1 MTVAA
6 SRKKITTF
14 VNLSISAHHYPS
26 KTMNLELFK
35 IDVKVIETGKNIPLE
50 LQFVSKNSGRDL
62 DRVFEEVLDQIQ
74 TATEGKRFKI
84 ERLSR
89 TTQEI
94 KVSLN

>member
-1 MTVAA
+1 
-6 SRKKITTF
+6 
-14 VNLSISAHHYPS
+14 
-26 KTMNLELFK
+26 MNLELFK

-62 DRVFEEVLDQIQ
+62 DRVFEKVLDEIQ
-74 TATEGKRFKI
+74 TTTEGKRFKI

>member
-1 MTVAA
+1 
-6 SRKKITTF
+6 
-14 VNLSISAHHYPS
+14 
-26 KTMNLELFK
+26 MNLELFK

-62 DRVFEEVLDQIQ
+62 DRVFEKVLDQIQ

-84 ERLSR
+84 MSLSR

>member
-1 MTVAA
+1 
-6 SRKKITTF
+6 
-14 VNLSISAHHYPS
+14 
-26 KTMNLELFK
+26 MNLELFK

-62 DRVFEEVLDQIQ
+62 DRVFEKVLDQIQ

-84 ERLSR
+84 VRLSR
-89 TTQEI
+89 ITQEI

>member
-1 MTVAA
+1 
-6 SRKKITTF
+6 
-14 VNLSISAHHYPS
+14 
-26 KTMNLELFK
+26 MNLELFK

-62 DRVFEEVLDQIQ
+62 DRVFEKVLDQIQ

-84 ERLSR
+84 VRLSR

>member
-1 MTVAA
+1 
-6 SRKKITTF
+6 
-14 VNLSISAHHYPS
+14 
-26 KTMNLELFK
+26 MNLELFK
-35 IDVKVIETGKNIPLE
+35 INVKVIETGKNIPLE

-62 DRVFEEVLDQIQ
+62 DRAFEKVLDEIQ

>member
-1 MTVAA
+1 
-6 SRKKITTF
+6 
-14 VNLSISAHHYPS
+14 
-26 KTMNLELFK
+26 MNLELFK